1 MKVVSILIGAGIC
14 LLMLGGIMSA
24 IKAARG
30 SNFTEPHIIATGGG
44 ITQENITLAATVMD
58 GLNTNVI
65 VTSTNPLDAPI
76 PFALNA
82 ITKQLTVTGLNASDT
97 RTLTITYP
105 ISDLD
110 GFTDEV
116 VRFIP
121 AFWIIGVLCCI
132 GGAGYLAF
140 RPDRD

>member
-14 LLMLGGIMSA
+14 LLMLGGLMSA

-58 GLNTNVI
+58 GMNTNVI

-105 ISDLD
+105 VSDLD

>member
-14 LLMLGGIMSA
+14 LLMLGGLMSA

-30 SNFTEPHIIATGGG
+30 SNFTESHIIATGVG

-82 ITKQLTVTGLNASDT
+82 ITRQLTVTGLNASDT

-105 ISDLD
+105 IADLD

-132 GGAGYLAF
+132 GGAGYMAF

>member
-14 LLMLGGIMSA
+14 LLMLGGLMSA

-30 SNFTEPHIIATGGG
+30 SNFTESHIIATGSG

-76 PFALNA
+76 PYTLNA

-105 ISDLD
+105 IADLD

-132 GGAGYLAF
+132 GGAGYMAF